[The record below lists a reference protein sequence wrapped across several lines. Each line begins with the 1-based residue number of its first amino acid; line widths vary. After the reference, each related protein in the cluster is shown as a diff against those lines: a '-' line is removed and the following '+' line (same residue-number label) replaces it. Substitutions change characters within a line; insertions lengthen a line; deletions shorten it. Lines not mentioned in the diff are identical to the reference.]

1 MKNES
6 AEQLYLVNYN
16 VITNELVDLLPLG
29 Q

>member
-6 AEQLYLVNYN
+6 AEQLYLVNYK